1 MGVFNLFKSA
11 EHKKQQS
18 DGDKL
23 FLIAFDGIVEIKKHY
38 KEVSHQGSAE
48 VLLFNSLIALQQY
61 QTLHQNKY
69 EQVSAIFF
77 EKLFQQLRTY
87 NLHMNNDEIAN
98 FVNNRFSLYLSELL
112 SFYNDEENSY
122 LLLSV
127 YRLFYEQPLEANSG
141 TSTDLFEYATFLPAL
156 MQMRAYIID
165 KCDNIF

>member
-1 MGVFNLFKSA
+1 MGVFNLFKLA

-18 DGDKL
+18 CGDKL
-23 FLIAFDGIVEIKKHY
+23 FMIAFDGIVEIKKHY

-61 QTLHQNKY
+61 QTLHPNKY

-87 NLHMNNDEIAN
+87 NLNMNNDEMAN

-112 SFYNDEENSY
+112 NFYNDEENSY
-122 LLLSV
+122 LLLSI
-127 YRLFYEQPLEANSG
+127 YRLFYEQPLEANPG

-156 MQMRAYIID
+156 MQMRAYIIY